1 MPINRPDAEDGLRKQ
16 EMSRLALPC
25 QKPVSSRTRR
35 PQRRTANAG
44 AAAPHPGCSERTA
57 SPAPTGNRA
66 NSESYCFEQRS
77 RTAILVLSDINIWS
91 RQFFKGIV
99 RCWLVFVLALT
110 AIFWV
115 LYQAEKNARVDLTRT
130 REETLIQLA
139 NRELSA
145 ELTTLHNDTL
155 FLADHSGLHQWLGSG
170 DPAGLAS
177 FTADLRAFVRR
188 SELFDQA
195 RFLDEHGQ
203 EVVRINWNAG
213 NPEAVPADALQD
225 KSDRY
230 YVKAI
235 LGEKKGGVYF
245 SPLDLNIENGAVE
258 HPLKPMIRIGTPVFD
273 SAGHKR
279 GLIVLNYLAER
290 LLNQLRALGKQRP
303 GQLWLLNDRGY
314 WLLGPRP
321 DLEWGFMFPGH
332 EATRVDDHY
341 GELWQLIN
349 SQQPQAQRM
358 LAQGLFTYT
367 WANGMPWAFKERW
380 VLVSHVPTETLAT
393 SMSVDTRN
401 LGITFIVLVLLL
413 TGISGAFSYG
423 GLALGQM
430 RKRYRELVN
439 NLPVGVYRLDPG
451 GDGRFLEVNPAMVSL
466 FEAESSEALLR
477 QPISALYCSTGERA
491 AFNDKILKQGF
502 VSGEAAHLQTVKGR
516 RFEAA
521 ITAAARRDARG
532 NSFFD
537 GIVEDVSESK
547 EKERRIQRLNDRLRI
562 RTAQLERVN
571 RELEAFSYSVS
582 HDLRAPLRAIDGFS
596 RALLD
601 DHAQQLDDT
610 GRDYLNR
617 VCIAAGNMAALIND
631 LLKLARIS
639 RSDLQRES
647 IDLSAIAEEVVAS
660 LRQDD
665 PQRSLAFSAQPGLR
679 ANGDPL
685 LLRIVMENLLGNAW
699 KFTGKR
705 ADASIGVGSVREG
718 AETIY
723 FVRDNGAGFDMDYK
737 DKLFGAFQ
745 RLHDANEFPGSGIGL
760 ATVERIVHRHGGR
773 IWAESVAGKGSTFYF
788 TLGEAENNDVSAD
801 KR

>member
-1 MPINRPDAEDGLRKQ
+1 M
-16 EMSRLALPC
+16 
-25 QKPVSSRTRR
+25 
-35 PQRRTANAG
+35 
-44 AAAPHPGCSERTA
+44 
-57 SPAPTGNRA
+57 
-66 NSESYCFEQRS
+66 F
-77 RTAILVLSDINIWS
+77 SDITIWS

-99 RCWLVFVLALT
+99 QCWLVFVLALA

-115 LYQAEKNARVDLTRT
+115 LYQAEKNARVDLTRA
-130 REETLIQLA
+130 REDTLIQLA

-145 ELTTLHNDTL
+145 ELATLHNDVL
-155 FLADHSGLHQWLGSG
+155 FLADHSGLHQWLDSG
-170 DPAGLAS
+170 DPAGRAS
-177 FTADLRAFVRR
+177 FTADFRAFVRR
-188 SELFDQA
+188 SELFDHA
-195 RFLDEHGQ
+195 RFLDEHGR
-203 EVVRINWNAG
+203 EVIRVNWNAG
-213 NPEAVPADALQD
+213 QPVTVPADALQD

-230 YVKAI
+230 YVKEI
-235 LGEKKGGVYF
+235 LDLAKASVYF
-245 SPLDLNIENGAVE
+245 SPLDLSTENGRIEQPV
-258 HPLKPMIRIGTPVFD
+258 KPIIRVGTPVFD
-273 SAGHKR
+273 SAGGKR
-279 GLIVLNYLAER
+279 GMIVLDYFAER
-290 LLNQLRALGKQRP
+290 LLNQLRALNNQRP
-303 GQLWLLNDRGY
+303 GELWLLNDKGY
-314 WLLGPRP
+314 WLLGPQP
-321 DLEWGFMFPGH
+321 DLEWGFMYPDRQ
-332 EATRVDDHY
+332 ATRVGDHDNK
-341 GELWQLIN
+341 LWQRIN
-349 SQQPQAQRM
+349 SQQPQTQ
-358 LAQGLFTYT
+358 LLLPQGLFTYT
-367 WANGMPWAFKERW
+367 WATQMPWAFKERW
-380 VLVSHVPTETLAT
+380 ILVSHVPTETLAT
-393 SMSVDTRN
+393 SMSADTRN
-401 LGITFIVLVLLL
+401 LGITFMVLVLLL
-413 TGISGAFSYG
+413 TGISGAFSYS

-439 NLPVGVYRLDPG
+439 NLPVGVYRVDPG
-451 GDGRFLEVNPAMVSL
+451 GEGRFLEVNPAMITL
-466 FEAESSEALLR
+466 FEAESSEALLK
-477 QPISALYCSTGERA
+477 QPIRTLYCSTDERK
-491 AFNDKILKQGF
+491 AFNEKILKQGF

-521 ITAAARRDARG
+521 ITAAAKRDAGG

-601 DHAQQLDDT
+601 DHTQQLDDT

-617 VCIAAGNMAALIND
+617 VNTAAGNMATLIND

-647 IDLSAIAEEVVAS
+647 IELSAIAGEVVAS

-665 PQRSLAFSAQPGLR
+665 PQRSLAFSAQPGLH
-679 ANGDPL
+679 AHGDPR

-705 ADASIGVGSVREG
+705 ADAGIEVGSVREG

-723 FVRDNGAGFDMDYK
+723 YVRDNGAGFDMDYK

-745 RLHDANEFPGSGIGL
+745 RLHDASEFPGSGIGL
-760 ATVERIVHRHGGR
+760 ATVERIIHRHGGR

-788 TLGEAENNDVSAD
+788 TLGEPENNGGSAVTG
-801 KR
+801 

>member
-1 MPINRPDAEDGLRKQ
+1 MFA
-16 EMSRLALPC
+16 
-25 QKPVSSRTRR
+25 
-35 PQRRTANAG
+35 
-44 AAAPHPGCSERTA
+44 
-57 SPAPTGNRA
+57 
-66 NSESYCFEQRS
+66 
-77 RTAILVLSDINIWS
+77 DINIWW

-99 RCWLVFVLALT
+99 QCWLVFVLALA

-115 LYQAEKNARVDLTRT
+115 LYQAEKNAKVDLTRT
-130 REETLIQLA
+130 REQTLIQLA
-139 NRELSA
+139 QRELSA
-145 ELTTLHNDTL
+145 ELATLHNDTL
-155 FLADHSGLHQWLGSG
+155 FLGDLSGLRRWLDAA

-195 RFLDEHGQ
+195 RFLDEHGR

-213 NPEAVPADALQD
+213 QPEAVPADALQD

-230 YVKAI
+230 YVQTI
-235 LGEKKGGVYF
+235 LSEKKDSVYF
-245 SPLDLNIENGAVE
+245 SPLDLNIENGTIE

-290 LLNQLRALGKQRP
+290 LLNQLRALDRQRP

-314 WLLGPRP
+314 WLLGPQP
-321 DLEWGFMFPGH
+321 DLEWGFMYPDRQS
-332 EATRVDDHY
+332 TRVGDHY
-341 GELWQLIN
+341 GKLWQLIN

-358 LAQGLFTYT
+358 LAQGLFTYA
-367 WANGMPWAFKERW
+367 WANKMPWAFKERW
-380 VLVSHVPTETLAT
+380 ILVSHVPTETLAT
-393 SMSVDTRN
+393 SMSADTRN
-401 LGITFIVLVLLL
+401 LGITFMVLVLLL
-413 TGISGAFSYG
+413 TGISGAFSYS

-439 NLPVGVYRLDPG
+439 NLPVGVYRVDPRG
-451 GDGRFLEVNPAMVSL
+451 EGRFLEVNPAMVAL
-466 FEAESSEALLR
+466 FEAESGDALLK
-477 QPISALYCSTGERA
+477 QPVSGLYSSADERR
-491 AFNDKILKQGF
+491 AFNDKMLKQGF
-502 VSGEAAHLQTVKGR
+502 VSGEPAHLQTVKGR

-537 GIVEDVSESK
+537 GVVEDVSESK
-547 EKERRIQRLNDRLRI
+547 ERERRIQRLNDRLRI
-562 RTAQLERVN
+562 RTAQLEGVN

-582 HDLRAPLRAIDGFS
+582 HDLRAPLRAIGGFS

-601 DHAQQLDDT
+601 DHTQQLDDT

-617 VCIAAGNMAALIND
+617 VNIAAGNMGVLIND

-639 RSDLQRES
+639 RSDLERNPV
-647 IDLSAIAEEVVAS
+647 DLSALAGEVMAS
-660 LRQDD
+660 LKQTD
-665 PQRSLAFSAQPGLR
+665 QERSVAFSAQPGLH
-679 ANGDPL
+679 AYGDPR

-705 ADASIGVGSVREG
+705 TRAKIDVGSVKEG
-718 AETIY
+718 TETIY
-723 FVRDNGAGFDMDYK
+723 FIRDNGAGFDMDYK

-745 RLHDANEFPGSGIGL
+745 RLHDASEFPGSGIGL
-760 ATVERIVHRHGGR
+760 ATVERIIHRHGGR

-788 TLGEAENNDVSAD
+788 TLGEAESHDGSVDTAAQA
-801 KR
+801 